1 MEQLKSLISGGVGGI
16 CLVLAGQ
23 PFDLI
28 KVKMQTASSAGP
40 TNGMMAIVRSTYK
53 QGGLRAF
60 YIGATPLLLGVT
72 PVFALCFWAYDL
84 GRQTIRSYR
93 GLESLSQL
101 SLMEVGLAGAGSAI
115 PTTLI
120 TAPGERIKVLLQTQ
134 GHSTAGA
141 SGAGPQFS
149 GPVDV
154 FKHLLRTGGI
164 RSVYRGASATFARD
178 SIGSFA
184 YFGAYEAIKRRFSHE
199 GGGLS
204 PTAILLGGSA
214 AGIANWVVALPIDTV
229 KNRIQAQAA
238 SSHGEARAGML
249 SVARQLVASE
259 GVGGLFRGIAPA
271 LLRAVPANAA
281 CFLGME
287 LSKKALDRLM

>member
-23 PFDLI
+23 PFDLL
-28 KVKMQTASSAGP
+28 KVRMQTATAGAP
-40 TNGMMAIVRSTYK
+40 GSDMMSLVRHTFKTS
-53 QGGLRAF
+53 GLRGF
-60 YIGATPLLLGVT
+60 YVGVTPLLIGVT

-84 GRQTIRSYR
+84 GRTTIRDYR
-93 GLESLSQL
+93 QLDSVAQL
-101 SLMEVGLAGAGSAI
+101 SLTEVGIAGAGSAI

-120 TAPGERIKVLLQTQ
+120 TAPGERIKVILQTQ
-134 GHSTAGA
+134 GHNPAGA
-141 SGAGPQFS
+141 AGTGPAVLHS
-149 GPVDV
+149 GPLDV
-154 FKHLLRTGGI
+154 VRHLLKTGGI
-164 RSVYRGASATFARD
+164 SSVFRGASATFARD
-178 SIGSFA
+178 SLGSFA
-184 YFGAYEAIKRRFSHE
+184 YFGAYEAIKRHFTPE

-229 KNRIQAQAA
+229 KNRIQAT
-238 SSHGEARAGML
+238 SSSDAPARFGA
-249 SVARQLVASE
+249 VARQLIVSE
-259 GVGGLFRGIAPA
+259 GVAGLYRGITPA

-287 LSKKALDRLM
+287 VSKKALDKLF